1 MTPRRRDP
9 PHTHAIRP
17 PRGRTGTAAVEF
29 AFIAPLLAL
38 LLAGVADLGNVLYVR
53 FRLDSAVSA
62 ASNYALVNAA
72 SVSSTGGATLA
83 SNAATIVQ
91 GSQGSNWS
99 DAVVVVNAGPTATVT
114 SGALALSGA
123 PEPADSCYCP
133 TYSAGSIAWG
143 AATSCTTTCA
153 SGAIA
158 GKYVTVSASRAAS
171 PLFTSYGIVKNG
183 RISTSATARTQ

>member
-1 MTPRRRDP
+1 MTPRRRGSY
-9 PHTHAIRP
+9 HTHAIRP
-17 PRGRTGTAAVEF
+17 SRGRTGTAAVEF

-38 LLAGVADLGNVLYVR
+38 LLAGVADLGNVLYLR

-62 ASNYALVNAA
+62 ASNYVLVNAA

-91 GSQGSNWS
+91 GSQGSSWAN
-99 DAVVVVNAGPTATVT
+99 AVVVVNAGPTATVT
-114 SGALALSGA
+114 NGALALGGA

-153 SGAIA
+153 SGATA
-158 GKYVTVSASRAAS
+158 GKYVTISASRAAS

-183 RISTSATARTQ
+183 QISTSATVRTQ

>member
-1 MTPRRRDP
+1 
-9 PHTHAIRP
+9 
-17 PRGRTGTAAVEF
+17 
-29 AFIAPLLAL
+29 
-38 LLAGVADLGNVLYVR
+38 VLYVR

-62 ASNYALVNAA
+62 ASNYVLVNAA
-72 SVSSTGGATLA
+72 SVSATGGATLA

-91 GSQGSNWS
+91 GSQGSSWA

-114 SGALALSGA
+114 NGALALGGA

-133 TYSAGSIAWG
+133 TYSAASITWG
-143 AATSCTTTCA
+143 AAATNCTTTCA
-153 SGAIA
+153 SGATA

-183 RISTSATARTQ
+183 KISTSATVRTQ